1 MNLLDEKRF
10 CCKDKKYLF
19 IYIINHNLFSS
30 LGLNWVY
37 SVVTVLLRI
46 DLNCLILVQ
55 VYMPWSL

>member
-19 IYIINHNLFSS
+19 IYNNHNLFSS